1 MKKVILAFFI
11 VLFHCEDKDSNN
23 ILMTTEIGTI
33 TIELLPNQAP
43 ITVKNFLGYINEDR
57 YSDFTFYR
65 VVNMKNQN
73 SDSVKIEVIQ
83 GGLGFNQHPDVL
95 PPISH
100 ESTNKTD
107 LKHLNGTISMA
118 RNEPGTASS
127 EIFICINDQTELN
140 YNGSRNPDGLGF
152 VTFGMIKS
160 VMDILKK
167 IQQSPSNSQILNKP
181 IRVKSIKRI

>member
-11 VLFHCEDKDSNN
+11 VLFHCEDKDSTN

-43 ITVKNFLGYINEDR
+43 ITVKNFLRYIDEGR

-83 GGLGFNQHPDVL
+83 GGLGFNQHADTL
-95 PPISH
+95 PPI
-100 ESTNKTD
+100 
-107 LKHLNGTISMA
+107 
-118 RNEPGTASS
+118 
-127 EIFICINDQTELN
+127 
-140 YNGSRNPDGLGF
+140 
-152 VTFGMIKS
+152 
-160 VMDILKK
+160 
-167 IQQSPSNSQILNKP
+167 
-181 IRVKSIKRI
+181 